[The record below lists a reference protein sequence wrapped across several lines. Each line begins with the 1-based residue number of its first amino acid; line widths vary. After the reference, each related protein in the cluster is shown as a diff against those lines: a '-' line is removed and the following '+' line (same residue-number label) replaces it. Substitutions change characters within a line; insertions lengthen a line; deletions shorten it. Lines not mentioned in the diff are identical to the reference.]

1 MEVLTNSTIGDE
13 NIYSYVVDIFTN
25 PFLIIIIFAYVII
38 FYFLGNSS
46 TTSSVPPAP
55 ENNYMLIII
64 VVIGVVGLLIGINT
78 FKVFFGMDMVSYI
91 DQVLKGGANL
101 NIVLNKPGA
110 IPTQNHRKKSP
121 VAGDEVFNIPGN
133 YYTYNESDTLCKAY
147 NARLATYDELEQS
160 YNKGADWCNYGWTAK
175 QLALFPTQK
184 KTYDTLQ
191 GIKGHENDCGR
202 PGVNGGYIANPN
214 VKFGVNCYGRKPKI
228 TPEESDLMATSTI
241 YPKTE
246 TDILLEKQLEYWKT
260 KINEILVSPFNHF
273 KWSKY

>member
-13 NIYSYVVDIFTN
+13 NIYSYIGDIFTN
-25 PFLIIIIFAYVII
+25 PFLITIILAYIII
-38 FYFLGNSS
+38 FYFLGNPS
-46 TTSSVPPAP
+46 TSISQSPP
-55 ENNYMLIII
+55 ENNYMLIVI
-64 VVIGVVGLLIGINT
+64 VVIGVVGLLIAINS
-78 FKVFFGMDMVSYI
+78 FKAFFGMDMVSYI
-91 DQVLKGGANL
+91 EQIVKGGSDL
-101 NIVLNKPGA
+101 NIVLNKNGP
-110 IPTQNHRKKSP
+110 PNSNPKKKSSI
-121 VAGDEVFNIPGN
+121 VGDEVFNIPGN

-160 YNKGADWCNYGWTAK
+160 YNKGADWCNYGWSAK

-202 PGVNGGYIANPN
+202 PGINGGYIANPN

-228 TPEESDLMATSTI
+228 TPEESDLMATSSI

-246 TDILLEKQLEYWKT
+246 ADILLEKQLNYWKS

>member
-13 NIYSYVVDIFTN
+13 NIYSYVGDIFTN
-25 PFLIIIIFAYVII
+25 PFLITIIFAYIII

-46 TTSSVPPAP
+46 TNISQSPP
-55 ENNYMLIII
+55 ENNYMLIVI
-64 VVIGVVGLLIGINT
+64 VVIGVVGLLIAINS
-78 FKVFFGMDMVSYI
+78 FKAFFGMDMVSYI
-91 DQVLKGGANL
+91 EQIVKGGSDL
-101 NIVLNKPGA
+101 NIVLNKNGP
-110 IPTQNHRKKSP
+110 PNPKKKSP
-121 VAGDEVFNIPGN
+121 VVGDEVFNIPGN

-228 TPEESDLMATSTI
+228 TPEEEDLMATSSI

-246 TDILLEKQLEYWKT
+246 ADILLEKQLNYWKS